1 MRLFLLLQPLIWVA
15 QWHKHAA
22 VDLAVSLGIWGG
34 GHVLMGMGWVVSK
47 WLLEVI
53 EVATRGVRGALL

>member
-1 MRLFLLLQPLIWVA
+1 MRLFLLLQPLIWVV
-15 QWHKHAA
+15 QWHKCAA

-34 GHVLMGMGWVVSK
+34 GHVLVDTGWVVSK

-53 EVATRGVRGALL
+53 EVAAKGVRGALL